1 MRKDSHSI
9 SLSGV
14 LMDMEQETMV
24 TPILSMTIKVTKT
37 KNMSSIKSASVFWT
51 TLGKVITLA
60 SSPTGRLAQES
71 LTL

>member
-1 MRKDSHSI
+1 
-9 SLSGV
+9 
-14 LMDMEQETMV
+14 MDLEQETMV
-24 TPILSMTIKVTKT
+24 TLILSMTIKVIKT

-51 TLGKVITLA
+51 TLGKVITPA